1 MRRTLD
7 IETLP
12 TALRVLAHEATH
24 IALEAPP
31 TSPAAL
37 ADDADVTLGA
47 LTGADGGPRVAGE
60 SGGTTAHTLTPLAGL
75 LMSWSELD
83 EWLEAS

>member
-7 IETLP
+7 IETQP

-31 TSPAAL
+31 TEPDAL

-47 LTGADGGPRVAGE
+47 LAGADAAACVAGE
-60 SGGTTAHTLTPLAGL
+60 SVGTSAHTLTRAAGL
-75 LMSWSELD
+75 PMSWSELD

>member
-1 MRRTLD
+1 MRRTLE

-12 TALRVLAHEATH
+12 MVLRLAAPEATH
-24 IALEAPP
+24 VALEAPP
-31 TSPAAL
+31 TEPAAL

-47 LTGADGGPRVAGE
+47 LTGADDAACVAGE
-60 SGGTTAHTLTPLAGL
+60 ADGTCERTLTPAAGL
-75 LMSWSELD
+75 PMSWSELD

>member
-1 MRRTLD
+1 MRRTIE

-12 TALRVLAHEATH
+12 MVLRVALPEATH
-24 IALEAPP
+24 VALEAPP
-31 TSPAAL
+31 TEPAAL

-47 LTGADGGPRVAGE
+47 LTGAADAACVAGE
-60 SGGTTAHTLTPLAGL
+60 ADGTSEHTLTPVPGL
-75 LMSWSELD
+75 PMSWSELD

>member
-7 IETLP
+7 IETTP

-24 IALEAPP
+24 IALEAPSAAP
-31 TSPAAL
+31 TSL
-37 ADDADVTLGA
+37 ADDTDVTLGA
-47 LTGADGGPRVAGE
+47 VSVAAEAACVTAGGETAGAQ
-60 SGGTTAHTLTPLAGL
+60 TMTPLAGL
-75 LMSWSELD
+75 PMSWSELD

>member
-1 MRRTLD
+1 MRRTAD

-24 IALEAPP
+24 ISLEAPP
-31 TSPAAL
+31 TEPDAL
-37 ADDADVTLGA
+37 ADDADVMLGA
-47 LTGADGGPRVAGE
+47 LTGADDAACVAGE
-60 SGGTTAHTLTPLAGL
+60 SDGTSDRTLTPAAGL
-75 LMSWSELD
+75 PLSWSELD

>member
-1 MRRTLD
+1 VRRTLE

-12 TALRVLAHEATH
+12 MVLRLAAQEAAQVT
-24 IALEAPP
+24 LEAPP
-31 TSPAAL
+31 TEPVAL

-47 LTGADGGPRVAGE
+47 LTGVDPTACVAGE
-60 SGGTTAHTLTPLAGL
+60 ADGTSEHTMTPAEGL
-75 LMSWSELD
+75 PMSWSELD

>member
-1 MRRTLD
+1 MRRTLE
-7 IETLP
+7 IEAPP

-31 TSPAAL
+31 TGPAAL

-47 LTGADGGPRVAGE
+47 LTGAADAACVAGE

>member
-1 MRRTLD
+1 MKRTLD
-7 IETLP
+7 IETPP
-12 TALRVLAHEATH
+12 TALRVLAHEATR

-31 TSPAAL
+31 TEPA
-37 ADDADVTLGA
+37 
-47 LTGADGGPRVAGE
+47 
-60 SGGTTAHTLTPLAGL
+60 AHTLTPLAGL

>member
-7 IETLP
+7 IETPP

-24 IALEAPP
+24 VALESPP
-31 TSPAAL
+31 TEPAAL

-47 LTGADGGPRVAGE
+47 LTGAEDAACVAGE
-60 SGGTTAHTLTPLAGL
+60 NGGTADHTLTPREGL
-75 LMSWSELD
+75 RMSWSELD

>member
-1 MRRTLD
+1 VRRTLD
-7 IETLP
+7 VETLP
-12 TALRVLAHEATH
+12 TALRVLAHEATR
-24 IALEAPP
+24 ITLEAPP
-31 TSPAAL
+31 TEPDAL

-47 LTGADGGPRVAGE
+47 LTGADDAACDAGE
-60 SGGTTAHTLTPLAGL
+60 SVGTTAHTLTPLAGL

>member
-12 TALRVLAHEATH
+12 TALRFLAHEATH

-31 TSPAAL
+31 TEPAAL

-47 LTGADGGPRVAGE
+47 LTGADDSASVAGE
-60 SGGTTAHTLTPLAGL
+60 SGGTTDHTMTPLEGL